1 MLEIPHLY
9 HLATAS
15 EWDADATEPYT
26 VSTLGR
32 SLEEEGFIHLSL
44 ARQVAGVAEAFY
56 RDQDVVLL
64 RIDPAKVTA
73 RVQFE
78 DVPEAGDAFPHL
90 YGPIPREAIVSATPV
105 PRAADGTLDFTGLL
119 PEPI

>member
-9 HLATAS
+9 HLATAA
-15 EWDADATEPYT
+15 EWDPAATEPYT

-32 SLEEEGFIHLSL
+32 SLEDEGFIHLSL
-44 ARQVAGVAEAFY
+44 ARQVAGVGAAFY
-56 RDQDVVLL
+56 GGQDVVLL
-64 RIDPAKVTA
+64 RVDPAKVRS
-73 RVQFE
+73 RVEFE
-78 DVPEAGDAFPHL
+78 AVLGSDDKYPHL

-105 PRAADGTLDFTGLL
+105 PRGEDGVLDFTGLL